1 MKRSFALIVRIVPSF
16 LTKVREKNFPFV
28 ASMRAVISSFV
39 GAFCMMFIWLV
50 VGGESVSGFL
60 KFVNLFFAVLN
71 KSLQTC
77 QSIASCAEN
86 KETNTIKQFVFSA
99 INGESAKAESRRE
112 GDNSGGDDG
121 KCMFHFFFGVV
132 SRRGKNSLFLWY
144 CQQVFYAFSFFLA
157 RILRNFLRV

>member
-1 MKRSFALIVRIVPSF
+1 
-16 LTKVREKNFPFV
+16 
-28 ASMRAVISSFV
+28 
-39 GAFCMMFIWLV
+39 MMFIWLV

-60 KFVNLFFAVLN
+60 KFVNLFFVLN

-77 QSIASCAEN
+77 KSIASCAEN

-121 KCMFHFFFGVV
+121 KCMFHFFLVLLVGGERIVFFGA
-132 SRRGKNSLFLWY
+132 S
-144 CQQVFYAFSFFLA
+144 CQHFF
-157 RILRNFLRV
+157 

>member
-1 MKRSFALIVRIVPSF
+1 V
-16 LTKVREKNFPFV
+16 
-28 ASMRAVISSFV
+28 
-39 GAFCMMFIWLV
+39 V
-50 VGGESVSGFL
+50 VGCGESVSGFL

-112 GDNSGGDDG
+112 GDNSRGDDG
-121 KCMFHFFFGVV
+121 KCMFHFFLVLLVGGERIVFFGASCQELFCLIFNKFVTVLFKGFDLTIKIDFIFITITGRWMIPQAV
-132 SRRGKNSLFLWY
+132 SKNRKSI
-144 CQQVFYAFSFFLA
+144 A
-157 RILRNFLRV
+157 IDEKPT

>member
-77 QSIASCAEN
+77 KSVASCAEN

-112 GDNSGGDDG
+112 GDNSGGNDG
-121 KCMFHFFFGVV
+121 KCMFHFFLVLLVGGERIV
-132 SRRGKNSLFLWY
+132 
-144 CQQVFYAFSFFLA
+144 FFLA
-157 RILRNFLRV
+157 SVNIFFVLFSKKSFVIMCFFS